1 MMQKED
7 GDKDFPIW
15 LLGDSNPSHW
25 QDVLVT
31 PLDPRHPARHSIWT
45 PVLDVIQDKVFRKC
59 KSRVDV
65 STIYIRNAIE
75 DPEEKPSGK
84 SLHWDMKL
92 GSENLAFRQLLDQ
105 YQPFILL
112 SFGRF
117 AFEFGRRALAQG
129 PEHPVSYWGAG
140 NLGDEFRQR
149 MGAFDPKGVNLLPLL
164 HTSISRGRYL
174 ESHDYFCR
182 QAGGNYFEFVGDQIA
197 DILLQYQNTLKIWI
211 E

>member
-31 PLDPRHPARHSIWT
+31 PLDPRHPARHNIWT

-59 KSRVDV
+59 RSRVDV
-65 STIYIRNAIE
+65 SALYIRNAVE
-75 DPEEKPSGK
+75 DPKNKPPGNSINWNTTLNREIVEFQG
-84 SLHWDMKL
+84 LIDRYRP
-92 GSENLAFRQLLDQ
+92 A
-105 YQPFILL
+105 ILL

-117 AFEFGRRALAQG
+117 AFEFARRVFAQR
-129 PEHPVSYWGAG
+129 PEYTTNYWGAK

-149 MGAFDPKGVNLLPLL
+149 TGAFDPNGVNLLPLL

-174 ESHDYFCR
+174 ESHDYFCG
-182 QAGGNYFEFVGDQIA
+182 QARGNYFEFVGDRIA
-197 DILLQYQNTLKIWI
+197 GILLQYQDTLKIWI